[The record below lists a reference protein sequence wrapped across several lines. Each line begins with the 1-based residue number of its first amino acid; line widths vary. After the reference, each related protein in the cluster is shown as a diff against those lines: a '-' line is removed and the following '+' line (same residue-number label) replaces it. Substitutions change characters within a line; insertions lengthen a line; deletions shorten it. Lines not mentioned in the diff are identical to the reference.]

1 MRIGMLWFDD
11 RSERTVEEKIQRAA
25 SHYASKYGDMPTLCY
40 VHPSTMNGDSLT
52 ANNIEVRTA
61 NTVLP
66 HHFWLGQENG
76 KQRKRKPAA

>member
-11 RSERTVEEKIQRAA
+11 QSERDVEEKIQRAA
-25 SHYASKYGDMPTLCY
+25 SHYASKYGSPPTLCY
-40 VHPSTMNGDSLT
+40 VHPSMLMDDTLTTNG
-52 ANNIEVRTA
+52 IEIRTA

-76 KQRKRKPAA
+76 KRRKPAA

>member
-11 RSERTVEEKIQRAA
+11 ESKRSIEEKIDRAA
-25 SHYASKYGDMPTLCY
+25 SHYATKYGSAPTLCY
-40 VHPSTMNGDSLT
+40 VHPSMLNGDSLS
-52 ANNIEVRTA
+52 ANSIEIRTA

-76 KQRKRKPAA
+76 KRRKQRAAA